1 MQLSYNDLTGDHFI
15 YFILCLMGVRLLF
28 LESYKHQDV

>member
-1 MQLSYNDLTGDHFI
+1 MQLRDHFI
-15 YFILCLMGVRLLF
+15 YFILCLMGILLF